1 MSRITSF
8 AIHGFLICFVV
19 FASLFGTE
27 AAAKPAVYGLTDKGV
42 VREQNEDSMILLE
55 DAGVFVVAD
64 GMGGHAAGEVA
75 SAMAVETMQNVTKLP
90 VWGRFDAIWKNAR
103 TMMAFAGYEEANRQI
118 MRASLSNA
126 SQRGMGTTMVSA
138 VVYKDSVDVINLG
151 DSRAYRIRNGA
162 IEQISHDH
170 SLVQEL
176 IDSGKLK
183 TPEEIEAFP
192 YKNII
197 TQALGTQPKI
207 RPDIFSNP
215 IVPGDIYLLCSDG
228 LFNEL
233 TDAEILKIIQDSG
246 GNLQKAT
253 EILVQQANQH
263 GGRDNITVVLI
274 LL

>member
-8 AIHGFLICFVV
+8 AIHGFLICFAV

>member
-8 AIHGFLICFVV
+8 VIHCFLICLVM
-19 FASLFGTE
+19 FALGSE
-27 AAAKPAVYGLTDKGV
+27 AMAKPVVYGLTDRGL
-42 VREQNEDSMILLE
+42 VRDQNEDSLILLE

-75 SAMAVETMQNVTKLP
+75 SAMAVETMKKVTKLP

-103 TMMAFAGYEEANRQI
+103 TMMVFAGYEEANRQI
-118 MRASLSNA
+118 MHASLSNA
-126 SQRGMGTTMVSA
+126 AQRGMGTTMVSA
-138 VVYKDSVDVINLG
+138 VVYKDVIDIINLG
-151 DSRAYRIRNGA
+151 DSRAYRIRNGK

-176 IDSGKLK
+176 IDTGKLK

-215 IVPGDIYLLCSDG
+215 IIPGDIYLLCSDG

-233 TDAEILKIIQDSG
+233 TDAEILKMIQDAG
-246 GNLQKAT
+246 HEPPKAAET
-253 EILVQQANQH
+253 LVNQAKTH
-263 GGRDNITVVLI
+263 GGRDNVTV
-274 LL
+274 LLVYL

>member
-1 MSRITSF
+1 MPKIKVL
-8 AIHGFLICFVV
+8 AVHCFLICLVIAV
-19 FASLFGTE
+19 SLIG
-27 AAAKPAVYGLTDKGV
+27 AAAEAKPLVYGVTDRGV

-55 DAGVFVVAD
+55 DAGLFVVAD

-75 SAMAVETMQNVTKLP
+75 SAMAIETMQKVTKLP
-90 VWGRFDAIWKNAR
+90 VWGRFDAVWKNAR
-103 TMMAFAGYEEANRQI
+103 TMMAFAGFEEANRQI

-138 VVYKDSVDVINLG
+138 VVYEDTVDIINLG
-151 DSRAYRIRNGA
+151 DSRAYRIRNGK

-176 IDSGKLK
+176 IDTGKLK

-197 TQALGTQPKI
+197 TQALGTQPQI
-207 RPDIFSNP
+207 RPDIFSNS

-233 TDAEILKIIQDSG
+233 TDAEILKTIQDSG
-246 GNLQKAT
+246 REPKKAA
-253 EILVQQANQH
+253 EMLMNQANEH
-263 GGRDNITVVLI
+263 GGRDNVTV
-274 LL
+274 LLVYL

>member
-1 MSRITSF
+1 MPKIRALTIPC
-8 AIHGFLICFVV
+8 FLICLVM
-19 FASLFGTE
+19 FAFGSE
-27 AAAKPAVYGLTDKGV
+27 AMANPIVYGLTDRGL
-42 VREQNEDSMILLE
+42 VREQNEDSLILLE

-75 SAMAVETMQNVTKLP
+75 SAMAVETMQKVTKLP
-90 VWGRFDAIWKNAR
+90 VWGQFDAIWKNAR

-118 MRASLSNA
+118 MHASLTNV

-138 VVYKDSVDVINLG
+138 VVYKDSVDIINLG
-151 DSRAYRIRNGA
+151 DSRAYRIRNGV

-176 IDSGKLK
+176 IDTGKLK

-197 TQALGTQPKI
+197 TQALGTQPTI

-233 TDAEILKIIQDSG
+233 TDAEILKIIQDAER
-246 GNLQKAT
+246 NPQKASET
-253 EILVQQANQH
+253 LVNQAKLH
-263 GGRDNITVVLI
+263 GGKDNVTVVLVF
-274 LL
+274 L